1 MTTIS
6 IILIFIG
13 ILIFL
18 FSFVL
23 KIGKSNVEK
32 DFNEAIRI
40 FEENRQKEEQEAE
53 QETVEIL
60 DNDTDNEDDE
70 DLFVVQNDFSSDDED
85 IKDLMNQ
92 SRDFLKFVSIVIIVI
107 GVVVYFIWHFDIF
120 RIKKYSDYIY
130 YRRILFYE
138 KTTWKKLWPF
148 GCWKSNL

>member
-23 KIGKSNVEK
+23 KIGKSNVER

-40 FEENRQKEEQEAE
+40 FEENKQKEEQEAE
-53 QETVEIL
+53 QETVEIS
-60 DNDTDNEDDE
+60 DDTDNENDKGS
-70 DLFVVQNDFSSDDED
+70 FVTQNDFSSDDKD

-92 SRDFLKFVSIVIIVI
+92 SRDFLKFVGIVIIVI
-107 GVVVYFIWHFDIF
+107 GVVVYFI
-120 RIKKYSDYIY
+120 
-130 YRRILFYE
+130 
-138 KTTWKKLWPF
+138 
-148 GCWKSNL
+148 

>member
-53 QETVEIL
+53 QETAEIL

-92 SRDFLKFVSIVIIVI
+92 SRDFLKFVGIVIIVI
-107 GVVVYFIWHFDIF
+107 GVVVYFI
-120 RIKKYSDYIY
+120 
-130 YRRILFYE
+130 
-138 KTTWKKLWPF
+138 
-148 GCWKSNL
+148 